1 MSCGFANK
9 ILEVIDRISPED
21 QTSVFKTSITEIE
34 QLCIKEKDSHQH
46 KVETD

>member
-9 ILEVIDRISPED
+9 ILEVIDKISPED
-21 QTSVFKTSITEIE
+21 QTSVFKGSIAEIK

>member
-9 ILEVIDRISPED
+9 ILEVINKIYPED
-21 QTSVFKTSITEIE
+21 QTSVFKASIAEIE

-46 KVETD
+46 NIGTD